1 MQTLRNP
8 TKSVSFGDPTI
19 YNDHYVK
26 LGRSYPQICVYF
38 IANLELMHKQ
48 MWTSGTFGLWITQ
61 FGELGSELVWQMHE
75 GQMVLY
81 PYTYLYP

>member
-1 MQTLRNP
+1 MARPEATPPMQTLRKS
-8 TKSVSFGDPTI
+8 TKSDTFGDPTI

-26 LGRSYPQICVYF
+26 LTLSYPQICVYF

-61 FGELGSELVWQMHE
+61 FWKLGIQTSS
-75 GQMVLY
+75 GNA
-81 PYTYLYP
+81 